1 MHHEHD
7 GDTVGIEV
15 LCNVRD
21 DVSQASESSNAG
33 TGENSNH
40 TDDGGKHNAGACDAE
55 AAVLSNVDQVGDETG
70 LLQAFSKEGGNED
83 QADGTCQNAAHA
95 LKHGEGQVEGF
106 LGFSSDEKVDEEANE
121 PRKEHGGCNVHR
133 NGLVNH
139 LVEDE
144 EKNQRKNRHARH
156 R

>member
-1 MHHEHD
+1 MTVKIFGAQTQSWPGFGPKITIKLGKTGHDNDDAGNRRQCAKHFRSSMHHEHD

-33 TGENSNH
+33 TGKNSNH

-70 LLQAFSKEGGNED
+70 LLQAFSKEGSNED
-83 QADGTCQNAAHA
+83 QADGTC
-95 LKHGEGQVEGF
+95 
-106 LGFSSDEKVDEEANE
+106 
-121 PRKEHGGCNVHR
+121 
-133 NGLVNH
+133 
-139 LVEDE
+139 
-144 EKNQRKNRHARH
+144 
-156 R
+156 

>member
-33 TGENSNH
+33 TGKNSNH

-55 AAVLSNVDQVGDETG
+55 AAVLSNVDQAGDETG
-70 LLQAFSKEGGNED
+70 LLQAFSKEGSNED
-83 QADGTCQNAAHA
+83 QADGTCYA
-95 LKHGEGQVEGF
+95 F
-106 LGFSSDEKVDEEANE
+106 LSLTS
-121 PRKEHGGCNVHR
+121 PII
-133 NGLVNH
+133 
-139 LVEDE
+139 
-144 EKNQRKNRHARH
+144 
-156 R
+156 

>member
-33 TGENSNH
+33 TGKNSNH

-70 LLQAFSKEGGNED
+70 LLQAFSKEGSNED
-83 QADGTCQNAAHA
+83 QADVLPMPLNME
-95 LKHGEGQVEGF
+95 KDRSKDF
-106 LGFSSDEKVDEEANE
+106 LASLLTRRST
-121 PRKEHGGCNVHR
+121 RKQTNQER
-133 NGLVNH
+133 NMAVATFIVMVL
-139 LVEDE
+139 
-144 EKNQRKNRHARH
+144 
-156 R
+156 